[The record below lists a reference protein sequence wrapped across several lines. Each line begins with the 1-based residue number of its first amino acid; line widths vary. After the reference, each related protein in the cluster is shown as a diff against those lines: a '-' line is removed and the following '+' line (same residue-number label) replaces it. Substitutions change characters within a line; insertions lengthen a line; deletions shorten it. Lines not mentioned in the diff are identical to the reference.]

1 MCGIFAV
8 LSSDI
13 KENGEFE
20 KQNFHK
26 GKNRGPE
33 SSVFKK
39 VNDNILF
46 GFHRLAINGY
56 TNPSSEQPIEL
67 EDCVLICN
75 GEIYNWKDL
84 HRSLNIPTKTG
95 SDCEIIIHLY
105 KKFGIEYTVNMLD
118 GVFAFLLLD
127 KNTNKVFVSRDP
139 YGVRPLF
146 CSYY

>member
-8 LSSDI
+8 LSSNI

-39 VNDNILF
+39 VNNNILF

-56 TNPSSEQPIEL
+56 TNPLSEQPIEL

-75 GEIYNWKDL
+75 GEIYNWKYFCVFKYYIKRL
-84 HRSLNIPTKTG
+84 IFSAESRFLN
-95 SDCEIIIHLY
+95 
-105 KKFGIEYTVNMLD
+105 FV
-118 GVFAFLLLD
+118 LL
-127 KNTNKVFVSRDP
+127 
-139 YGVRPLF
+139 VR
-146 CSYY
+146 